1 MGDIM
6 VYVFN
11 RMREIYE
18 TSDPQTIEFVISQ
31 YILLNIENIE
41 NLTLSKISRDTAI
54 SKSAISKYLK
64 KITINSNFALF
75 KNDIKYELGFI
86 NISARKVSSDL
97 KLFEDILNRDI
108 AFKLYNNYLN
118 IGVIKGFAEMLY
130 KSDKIIFYGNITKK
144 SYFDRLITTLLLNGK
159 KARFTNLP
167 YSNYENQGLDEL
179 TKKDMFI
186 IVEPDNSLYEFNLK
200 RSMSIDVLM
209 NFDKIEARKYYIG
222 KPSSNQN
229 NIKIIEVNFGD
240 NIYINYLFTLI
251 FFHYLFISPQ
261 MLEYPVFTDFF

>member
-118 IGVIKGFAEMLY
+118 IGVIKCFAEMLY

-167 YSNYENQGLDEL
+167 YSNYEN
-179 TKKDMFI
+179 
-186 IVEPDNSLYEFNLK
+186 
-200 RSMSIDVLM
+200 
-209 NFDKIEARKYYIG
+209 
-222 KPSSNQN
+222 
-229 NIKIIEVNFGD
+229 
-240 NIYINYLFTLI
+240 
-251 FFHYLFISPQ
+251 
-261 MLEYPVFTDFF
+261 